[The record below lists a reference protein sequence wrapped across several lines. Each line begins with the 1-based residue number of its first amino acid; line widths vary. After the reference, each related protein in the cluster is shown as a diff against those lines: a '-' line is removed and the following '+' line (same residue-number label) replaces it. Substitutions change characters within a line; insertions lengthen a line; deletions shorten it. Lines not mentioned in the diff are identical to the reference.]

1 MAGPANVIK
10 GAGLLA
16 IIAKK
21 AVSMTKQNKFLSGSV
36 VGGALSLG
44 IPKVESL
51 GGDTEFVEAIEEQLA
66 DGMTQTDK
74 DEVMKSV
81 DFIGSMFKDAIFP
94 QPLKDGEQHRYL
106 IIDFR
111 NDSAVL
117 TVNRNQSKA
126 TYDAYKRGKA
136 SQLLNRNQR
145 RQSK

>member
-1 MAGPANVIK
+1 MAGPVSTIK
-10 GAGLLA
+10 GANILA

-21 AVSMTKQNKFLSGSV
+21 AVSMTKQNKFLAGSV

-44 IPKVESL
+44 VPKVEDL
-51 GGDTEFVEAIEEQLA
+51 GGDSEFVEAIEDQLA
-66 DGMTQTDK
+66 DGMTQADK

-81 DFIGSMFKDAIFP
+81 NFIGAMFKDAIYP

-126 TYDAYKRGKA
+126 TYDAYRRGQE
-136 SQLLNRNQR
+136 SQLLNRNKR